1 MSDSCCLCLV
11 QNVVQKYIGKIPL
24 PRQQVPWLIA
34 KYIIV
39 KGCTNDINENVWFR
53 FIVARVSLFT
63 PFLCPSLPLS
73 LFPFSLPSSLPSYC
87 PLLTEP
93 SIVQNTVYIS
103 YCPEANRRFKRQIK
117 DLAQLLRRQRYTVF
131 YDEFY
136 SKREIRRY
144 GGLDCWKERCI
155 SEAENVLV
163 VCTPQYFDEDC
174 MLSNP
179 DLRQRITKSPLE
191 VDCKLLRTVAYGRS
205 SERLIPIILDRD
217 RPQARSC
224 LPIWMFS
231 PPLFWPSGRNSLIR
245 CIEGTPEYTIP
256 EPRERIVIKPVI
268 IDFPDAYKHN
278 PRDMQ

>member
-1 MSDSCCLCLV
+1 MTLAKMCGSVL
-11 QNVVQKYIGKIPL
+11 
-24 PRQQVPWLIA
+24 QQHGFRCSPPFSVP
-34 KYIIV
+34 
-39 KGCTNDINENVWFR
+39 
-53 FIVARVSLFT
+53 
-63 PFLCPSLPLS
+63 PFLSPSLPSSLS

-93 SIVQNTVYIS
+93 SIVHNTVYIS

-136 SKREIRRY
+136 TKREIRRY

-155 SEAENVLV
+155 LEAENILV

-231 PPLFWPSGRNSLIR
+231 PPLFWPSDCNRLIR
-245 CIEGTPEYTIP
+245 CIEGIPEYTIP
-256 EPRERIVIKPVI
+256 EPRERIEIKPQI
-268 IDFPDAYKHN
+268 IDFPEAYKHN